1 LFYYKFTFFNVNLSK
16 YNAMQMKNPD
26 IGIHFKAVIEDQ
38 IKCALKLVHDDKIDQ
53 KVKVR
58 ELRRNI
64 KNIRS
69 VFKLFKPIVAETDF
83 HSIDKQIGDINRS
96 LTIQREASVNLKTF
110 FSIEKL
116 LSDNISGET
125 NELIID
131 ELTNHY
137 NKAYSNYDNAFDKII
152 LNISFQL
159 SKLREKIGLLAT
171 KEYTESLL
179 YLSLDKSFSKTVR
192 LYTDSKLSLKTNMI
206 HKWKICNKH
215 LTTQIQFTALFHLNL
230 FDKLIVD
237 LEAITDL
244 LGKDHDLAVLH
255 DFIFGRL
262 EEKIGKKELYELQ
275 QVIDTSRRKIQKEAF
290 IKGNLVFSEHSNIHK
305 TETSIVFERN

>member
-1 LFYYKFTFFNVNLSK
+1 
-16 YNAMQMKNPD
+16 MQMKNPD

-38 IKCALKLVHDDKIDQ
+38 IKCALNLVHDGKLNH

-83 HSIDKQIGDINRS
+83 HNIDKQIGDINRS
-96 LTIQREASVNLKTF
+96 LTVQREASVNLKTF

-116 LSDNISGET
+116 LSDNISAQT
-125 NELIID
+125 NDLIID
-131 ELTNHY
+131 ELTDHY
-137 NKAYSNYDNAFDKII
+137 NLVYSNYDNAFDKII

-159 SKLREKIGLLAT
+159 SKLREKIGLLT
-171 KEYTESLL
+171 IKKYTETLL
-179 YLSLDKSFSKTVR
+179 YLALDKTFAKTVR
-192 LYTDSKLSLKTNMI
+192 LYADSKLSLKTNII
-206 HKWKICNKH
+206 HKWKISNKH
-215 LTTQIQFTALFHLNL
+215 LTTQIQFTSLFHENL

-262 EEKIGKKELYELQ
+262 EDKIGKKELYEIQ
-275 QVIDTSRRKIQKEAF
+275 QVIDTARRKIQKEAF
-290 IKGNLVFSEHSNIHK
+290 IKGNLIFSERFNIHK
-305 TETSIVFERN
+305 TETTIVFERN